1 MYSSL
6 GDDDI
11 FPLIL
16 PSVCDCVLSRYNF
29 LSQFHLIVL
38 CCVFQAL
45 PGTTTPCLLWFRC
58 GFQNFSRPRSRSFKA
73 GPLGWSVSQVLC
85 QILPVGSEWNS
96 LQRIWTL
103 LFIGLWNPR
112 CQVLYILLFVLRWTD
127 MLLLIPSA
135 EFRCYGCRFS
145 FCSFQEVRL
154 QYDYYHLMQG
164 I

>member
-6 GDDDI
+6 GNDDI

-16 PSVCDCVLSRYNF
+16 PSVCVCVLSRYNF
-29 LSQFHLIVL
+29 LSQCHLIVL
-38 CCVFQAL
+38 CYVFQAL
-45 PGTTTPCLLWFRC
+45 PGTTTPQLWFRC
-58 GFQNFSRPRSRSFKA
+58 GFQNFSRPGSRSFKA
-73 GPLGWSVSQVLC
+73 DPLGWSVFQVLYVRFF
-85 QILPVGSEWNS
+85 LLGLSGNRYS
-96 LQRIWTL
+96 LTWTSWI
-103 LFIGLWNPR
+103 IGLWNPR

-135 EFRCYGCRFS
+135 EFQCYGCRFS